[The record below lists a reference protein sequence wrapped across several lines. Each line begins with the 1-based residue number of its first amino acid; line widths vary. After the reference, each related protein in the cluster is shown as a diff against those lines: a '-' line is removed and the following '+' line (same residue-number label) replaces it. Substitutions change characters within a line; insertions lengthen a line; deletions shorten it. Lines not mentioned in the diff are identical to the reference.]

1 MPYKRPTLPPPELV
15 ARVERELT
23 PTLYETL
30 LAWSETRAIGVLSLE
45 GLSDPLYPA
54 ILVLDAIADTLDGV
68 RTWNPERRP
77 LRFHLMRVVNS
88 RLSHDLERRRRRRHL
103 PFHESEDSG
112 ESLIEA
118 EMSLR
123 MDDPRSRPEGSLAL
137 AELRGRVY
145 QELRTLAG
153 DDADTLHLIA
163 TYADGAQDR
172 AEVMAATGWTLGV
185 FVNVRRRLNTLVR
198 TLPAELREA
207 ATDALAREPSRP
219 ALVTEAA

>member
-1 MPYKRPTLPPPELV
+1 MPYKRATLPPPELV

-68 RTWNPERRP
+68 RTWTPERRP

-137 AELRGRVY
+137 AELRARVD
-145 QELRTLAG
+145 QALRTLAG
-153 DDADTLHLIA
+153 DDADTLRLIA

-185 FVNVRRRLNTLVR
+185 FVNVRRRLNTVVR
-198 TLPAELREA
+198 ALPAELREA